1 MLTKNLAIKD
11 LILITPDI
19 HEDKRGFFI
28 ESYNQKDFN
37 CIVGKDIEFVQ
48 DNHSR
53 SIRGTLRGLH
63 IQTNPYSQ
71 AKLVRVLQGVI
82 FDVAVDLRQ
91 NSSTF
96 LQWVGVELSSENK
109 QQLWIPEGFAHGFL
123 VLSDFA
129 EVLYKVNEF
138 YNPNHEISYRW
149 NDPKVNIIWPKIACD
164 FLISEK
170 DANAPYI

>member
-91 NSSTF
+91 SSPTF
-96 LQWVGVELSSENK
+96 GKWTGTELSGEN
-109 QQLWIPEGFAHGFL
+109 QRQFWVPD
-123 VLSDFA
+123 S
-129 EVLYKVNEF
+129 
-138 YNPNHEISYRW
+138 
-149 NDPKVNIIWPKIACD
+149 
-164 FLISEK
+164 
-170 DANAPYI
+170 